1 MEERRNPSRT
11 EPTAF
16 DRELEAWLAAEQV
29 GADEMA
35 ESALSALFA
44 QSPVLPVPEGFAA
57 RTAER
62 WQALSAG
69 ARQAERRRAP
79 SWLRWLSA
87 AAVLALALG
96 SVAIAATLPGLA
108 EKLGWADFG
117 WAGLMAVLAEMVR
130 SATAGLTETLIW
142 GQRLDGVVAGLAGL
156 VNTPV
161 AAGGATVALALG
173 AFLLRVAAQSVYG
186 PRRQTHARL

>member
-1 MEERRNPSRT
+1 
-11 EPTAF
+11 
-16 DRELEAWLAAEQV
+16 
-29 GADEMA
+29 
-35 ESALSALFA
+35 
-44 QSPVLPVPEGFAA
+44 
-57 RTAER
+57 
-62 WQALSAG
+62 
-69 ARQAERRRAP
+69 
-79 SWLRWLSA
+79 
-87 AAVLALALG
+87 
-96 SVAIAATLPGLA
+96 